1 MKNSKNIST
10 SEKIFFYVA
19 IGCLIF
25 LPFRIIFTKNFVPYE
40 KLSIIVTAVAMILCI
55 VEYLKKEKRNSW
67 CAV

>member
-1 MKNSKNIST
+1 MKNSKKIST

-55 VEYLKKEKRNSW
+55 VEYLKKKKKEI
-67 CAV
+67 VF

>member
-1 MKNSKNIST
+1 MKNSKKIST

-25 LPFRIIFTKNFVPYE
+25 LTFRIIFTKNFVPYE

-55 VEYLKKEKRNSW
+55 VEYLKKRKKK
-67 CAV
+67 